1 MIRIE
6 ISREDDGRW
15 IAEVPDLPGVL
26 VYGTD
31 EADARKKAEALA
43 FRVIADR
50 IEHGEPVPAEARRL
64 FAA

>member
-6 ISREDDGRW
+6 ISREDDSRW
-15 IAEVPDLPGVL
+15 IAGVPDLPGVL

-43 FRVIADR
+43 FRAIADR
-50 IEHGEPVPAEARRL
+50 IEHGERVPAEARRL